1 MSELNYK
8 INYTSMI
15 DALQMGGTAGL
26 ESLRS
31 SRTTRGLA
39 TKINTEKYVR
49 DEEEKPS
56 LQKRILDKMDAV
68 KKENESMAEKMKALG
83 VEKDPVTGDLVR
95 MDSPPKKP
103 TKISKTSGVSVD
115 SAYEISFK
123 LMDDLKRDYDL
134 TTEQAAAFVGNLWHE
149 TMGFKAF
156 QELKPTVAGSKGG
169 LGFAQWT
176 GSRRVNFEDY
186 LKEQGNLS
194 ADDYGANYGFL
205 KQELDTTQKK
215 VLESLEGI
223 VDIKQ
228 ATEII
233 SADYFSPG
241 KPQNNKR
248 VAAAED
254 ILQRYKEDR
263 SLK

>member
-1 MSELNYK
+1 MSELDYQ
-8 INYTSMI
+8 INYAGMV
-15 DALQMGGTAGL
+15 DALQIGGVEGAQAFK
-26 ESLRS
+26 S
-31 SRTTRGLA
+31 SRTSRGLG
-39 TKINTEKYVR
+39 TPLDTEKYVR
-49 DEEEKPS
+49 DKEDRPS
-56 LQKRILDKMDAV
+56 LQKRILESLDNV
-68 KKENESMAEKMKALG
+68 QKENESMAEKMKALG
-83 VEKDPVTGDLVR
+83 IVKDPVTGDLE
-95 MDSPPKKP
+95 K
-103 TKISKTSGVSVD
+103 TLTFSKSSGVTVD
-115 SAYEISFK
+115 KAYDTSFK
-123 LMDDLKRDYDL
+123 LIDDLKKDYDL

-156 QELKPTVAGSKGG
+156 QELKPTVPGSKGG

-186 LKEQGNLS
+186 LKEQGNLN
-194 ADDYGANYGFL
+194 ADDYTANYGFL

-215 VLESLEGI
+215 VLKSLEGI

-254 ILQRYKEDR
+254 ILQRYNEDR
-263 SLK
+263 SLM